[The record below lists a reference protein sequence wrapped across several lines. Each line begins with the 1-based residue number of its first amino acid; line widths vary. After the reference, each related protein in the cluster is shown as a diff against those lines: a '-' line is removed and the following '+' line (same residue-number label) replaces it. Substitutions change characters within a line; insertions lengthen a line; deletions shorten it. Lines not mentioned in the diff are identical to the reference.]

1 MRPCR
6 KTVCQT
12 FLENYFLFIKSL
24 IRMFEDKKKTMIA
37 VTLLSNKERRKP
49 GRSGDKLL
57 LRERGGDW
65 TELESISLPS

>member
-1 MRPCR
+1 
-6 KTVCQT
+6 
-12 FLENYFLFIKSL
+12 
-24 IRMFEDKKKTMIA
+24 MFEDKKKTMIA

-49 GRSGDKLL
+49 GHSGDKLL